1 MKMSLK
7 IGNTNERGEINIKHA
22 RKWRIMYTDMYR
34 ERERERCG
42 APMPRYIAN
51 KQKARDRWQIIGKT

>member
-22 RKWRIMYTDMYR
+22 RKWRIMYTDTYR
-34 ERERERCG
+34 ERCA
-42 APMPRYIAN
+42 APMLRYNAN
-51 KQKARDRWQIIGKT
+51 KQKARDR

>member
-34 ERERERCG
+34 ERRREREGEKDVLHLCYVISLISKKRG
-42 APMPRYIAN
+42 
-51 KQKARDRWQIIGKT
+51 IGDK

>member
-1 MKMSLK
+1 MSLK

-34 ERERERCG
+34 KRRRERERERCA
-42 APMPRYIAN
+42 APMLRYIAN
-51 KQKARDRWQIIGKT
+51 KQKARDR

>member
-22 RKWRIMYTDMYR
+22 RKWRIMYTDTYR
-34 ERERERCG
+34 EREMCRTY
-42 APMPRYIAN
+42 A
-51 KQKARDRWQIIGKT
+51 TL